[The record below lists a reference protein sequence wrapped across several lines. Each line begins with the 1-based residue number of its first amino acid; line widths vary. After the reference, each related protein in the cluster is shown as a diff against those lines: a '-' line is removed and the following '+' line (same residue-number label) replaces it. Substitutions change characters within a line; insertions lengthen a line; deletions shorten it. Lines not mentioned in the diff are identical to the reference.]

1 MKRFFLLLFF
11 IMAPIS
17 SAFSAENVAAGDSK
31 NNRIIEGEVIELE
44 PQKIILP
51 DIDDTE
57 LNDGKPLEDVVI
69 EEDVYKTGISKYYSF
84 DKGILKIHPHE
95 KLNFDFGMIGNM
107 DWLVDRKDDDLHSR
121 FQIPTADLLL
131 SGKINKYIDY
141 KAQMFADRN
150 IDEQTILGDL
160 WVRGRYKNYILQAGR
175 MRKPFAYEP
184 TFSLYDLDFATRSQI
199 GRLFGD
205 HRDTGGKFIAEYK
218 YADLALGLYASMQ
231 NRPFYLHSR
240 GIEFDSWLVL
250 KPLANFPE
258 KGELKL
264 AGGIA
269 TGKRDNSYN
278 NYSAFASYKYKKFC
292 IKSEYIYKEPTFYD
306 EKFADGFYV
315 DGTYFLTDKLQAAVR
330 FDSYNPNNKN
340 SNRRNNEYVAGLN
353 YYFNNRNIMLVL
365 NYIFSDGVTNSHRVA
380 LQMRYRTW

>member
-1 MKRFFLLLFF
+1 MRIFFTLSLLSLLLILPVYAQDNDFD
-11 IMAPIS
+11 ANTKG
-17 SAFSAENVAAGDSK
+17 ET
-31 NNRIIEGEVIELE
+31 IIEGEVIELE
-44 PQKIILP
+44 PQKIVLP
-51 DIDDTE
+51 DIEDTE
-57 LNDGKPLEDVVI
+57 LNEGKPLEDVAI

-95 KLNFDFGMIGNM
+95 KLNFDFGMIG
-107 DWLVDRKDDDLHSR
+107 DVSWLIDRKDNDLHSR

-160 WVRGRYKNYILQAGR
+160 WLRGRYKNFILQTGR

-218 YADLALGLYASMQ
+218 YADVALGLYASMQ

-240 GIEFDSWLVL
+240 GIEFDSWIVL

-258 KGELKL
+258 KGELKF

-330 FDSYNPNNKN
+330 FDSYNPDTKRN
-340 SNRRNNEYVAGLN
+340 SRRTNEYVAGLN

-365 NYIFSDGVTNSHRVA
+365 NYIFSDGITNSHRVA
-380 LQMRYRTW
+380 LQMRYHTW